1 MAARTVSKPLILLY
15 IPKEEKRQRIME
27 LCGGLRLETSLLT
40 AKDAKKTIGEL
51 AGYRMAGT
59 PGRGRSKTELYPEP
73 PALYELPELLIF
85 SGVQD
90 TLMDRF
96 LADYKAAGIPPVG
109 LKAKVTPYNVGWSL
123 YQLAEELKR
132 ERTSILLGG

>member
-1 MAARTVSKPLILLY
+1 MAVRTVSKPLILLY

-27 LCGGLRLETSLLT
+27 LCGRLQLETRLLT
-40 AKDAKKTIGEL
+40 MKDVKKTIGEL

-59 PGRGRSKTELYPEP
+59 PGKGRNEAGTCPEP

-85 SGVQD
+85 SGVPD
-90 TLMDRF
+90 TVMDRF

-109 LKAKVTPYNVGWSL
+109 LKAKVTPSNVDWSL
-123 YQLAEELKR
+123 YRLAEELKR
-132 ERTSILLGG
+132 ERTAILLGG